1 MLFVTFVFGFVC
13 LFSCFLSMVVD
24 NQRIPLS
31 NGFNFTIQCLTD
43 DHDFCNK
50 IDIDMIKT
58 GERISKELYIYETI
72 NVKVLVY
79 SFGKD
84 NTCII

>member
-1 MLFVTFVFGFVC
+1 
-13 LFSCFLSMVVD
+13 MVVD

-50 IDIDMIKT
+50 VGKDMVKT
-58 GERISKELYIYETI
+58 GKRISKELYIYETI
-72 NVKVLVY
+72 NVKVIVY
-79 SFGKD
+79 SFGKND
-84 NTCII
+84 TRII